1 MKQGALRYAKVL
13 ISGNLK
19 GTGHCVRS
27 ESCQVTV
34 SRAGTKGPL
43 CLSLTVGRVSVLG
56 DYSHNRMQVNCSY
69 MIPQIFKF
77 HKLCAK
83 YIYCINKHLTCSF

>member
-19 GTGHCVRS
+19 SAGNCVRS

-34 SRAGTKGPL
+34 SREGTEGPL
-43 CLSLTVGRVSVLG
+43 CLK
-56 DYSHNRMQVNCSY
+56 SHSRSCICAWGLQ
-69 MIPQIFKF
+69 PQ
-77 HKLCAK
+77 
-83 YIYCINKHLTCSF
+83 